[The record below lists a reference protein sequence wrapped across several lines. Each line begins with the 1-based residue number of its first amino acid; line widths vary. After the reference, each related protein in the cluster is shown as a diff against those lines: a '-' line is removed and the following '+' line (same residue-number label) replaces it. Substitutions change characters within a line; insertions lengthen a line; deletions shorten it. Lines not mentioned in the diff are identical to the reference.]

1 MKRYVWSFSKEV
13 VFCVGYSLQIQS
25 KKKKSLL
32 KIQTFTQKAQYFHIF
47 RVNDFVVTKGAKILY
62 HLKNCRE
69 RLPGHRLNLIICL
82 FKKEVPYL
90 CLYSKKT

>member
-1 MKRYVWSFSKEV
+1 MYEAFQKKLCSVWVTVYKFNPRKR
-13 VFCVGYSLQIQS
+13 
-25 KKKKSLL
+25 
-32 KIQTFTQKAQYFHIF
+32 IQTFTQTAQYFHIF
-47 RVNDFVVTKGAKILY
+47 KVNDFVVTKGAKILY